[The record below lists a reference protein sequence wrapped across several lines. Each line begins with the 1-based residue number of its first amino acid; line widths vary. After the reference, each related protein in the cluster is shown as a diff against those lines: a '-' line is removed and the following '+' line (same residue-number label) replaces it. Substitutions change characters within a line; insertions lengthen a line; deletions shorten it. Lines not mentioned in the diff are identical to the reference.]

1 MITYSDIDSEF
12 VALSQQ
18 DRWQLLV
25 KMFRDRDLRRQINQT
40 TLINNDRQKRW
51 REARRLAS
59 QAAGRWALIF
69 TLLVIL
75 AYLVISRNWA
85 GLTQLTSVAAV
96 QTVSQSTTW
105 AIVGIWGLGLALLV
119 AYGYLMKDGFKVYY
133 LMFANQEIKALAQ
146 LQTNAVDSESVY
158 ALFAELNASGY
169 PKFAKLVKENPYE
182 TGRRPANNGP
192 DSLLDRLKR

>member
-59 QAAGRWALIF
+59 QAAGRWA
-69 TLLVIL
+69 
-75 AYLVISRNWA
+75 
-85 GLTQLTSVAAV
+85 
-96 QTVSQSTTW
+96 
-105 AIVGIWGLGLALLV
+105 
-119 AYGYLMKDGFKVYY
+119 
-133 LMFANQEIKALAQ
+133 
-146 LQTNAVDSESVY
+146 
-158 ALFAELNASGY
+158 
-169 PKFAKLVKENPYE
+169 
-182 TGRRPANNGP
+182 
-192 DSLLDRLKR
+192 